1 MKSILVCI
9 AIGLAAAGNA
19 QIVRE
24 VIAVPSNNFPGE
36 FLDSVVEYELEGEV
50 PYNEFTQGMTYER
63 LSINERKPVPYRSQ
77 READVMYA
85 LQLERIMDTRE
96 KQNLI
101 CNWPKNSLV
110 NVIFDAA
117 ERGQIKAYTN
127 DSMTSYFTA
136 DTVKTMLGEKINTEV
151 ESRDY
156 PGEFVVCPI
165 WNPMPLEDIVKWKI
179 KEEWIF
185 DKQSGQFQPRIVAIA
200 PIYTLTVDGVDLGE
214 YEAFYVDWNEVRNVL
229 IKEETFNRHN
239 DGARLSYYDFFEQRL
254 FTSYVTKEPN
264 VFDDPYAHYAE
275 WQDNPLGPQIES
287 QKKKEEL
294 MNWESD
300 LWQY

>member
-1 MKSILVCI
+1 MF
-9 AIGLAAAGNA
+9 GNA
-19 QIVRE
+19 QTRTTQRIV
-24 VIAVPSNNFPGE
+24 VPSGNFPGE
-36 FLDSVVEYELEGEV
+36 FIDSVIIDDYGSEV
-50 PYNEFTQGMTYER
+50 PFDQFTQGMTYER
-63 LSINERKPVPYRSQ
+63 LSINERKPIPYRHQ

-85 LQLERIMDTRE
+85 MQIERIMDTRE

-101 CNWPKNSLV
+101 CNWPKNRLV
-110 NVIFDAA
+110 DVVFDAA
-117 ERGQIKAYTN
+117 ERGQIRAYKN
-127 DSMTSYFTA
+127 DSMRSYFSA

-156 PGEFVVCPI
+156 PGEFVVCQI

-179 KEEWIF
+179 KEEWLF
-185 DKQSGQFQPRIVAIA
+185 DKQSGQFHPRIVSIA

-214 YEAFYVDWNEVRNVL
+214 YEAFYVDWDEVRNVL

-254 FTSYVTKEPN
+254 FTSFVTKEPN
-264 VFDDPYAHYAE
+264 VFDDPYALYAE
-275 WQDNPLGPQIES
+275 WQDNPLGQQIEG
-287 QKKKEEL
+287 QRKKEKL